1 VITGLKLLR
10 QEDGAA
16 DPNKGFFMRM
26 VRKVI
31 PSTTEYDADKFF
43 TKVDGRTLATP
54 LFMALM
60 LVEFTD
66 LIFAIDSIP
75 AIFAVTRDPFIVFT
89 SNIFAI
95 LGLRS
100 LYFLLA
106 GVVDRFIYL
115 KLGLAGVLVF
125 VGLKMALI
133 DVVKV
138 PSLISLLVIATMLGA
153 AIGASLWVSRKP
165 AGRANEGGTA

>member
-1 VITGLKLLR
+1 
-10 QEDGAA
+10 
-16 DPNKGFFMRM
+16 
-26 VRKVI
+26 
-31 PSTTEYDADKFF
+31 
-43 TKVDGRTLATP
+43 
-54 LFMALM
+54 
-60 LVEFTD
+60 
-66 LIFAIDSIP
+66 
-75 AIFAVTRDPFIVFT
+75 
-89 SNIFAI
+89 
-95 LGLRS
+95 
-100 LYFLLA
+100 
-106 GVVDRFIYL
+106 VVDRVIYL